1 MKQRALFMA
10 TKKLLQRT
18 PGALHDDGGGN
29 GNAYGDGDTDVS
41 DSDRRHLHSIH
52 ALAEEIDMPV
62 DEVAAAYEDILDEL
76 EDDAQVKDY
85 LPILVSKR
93 VKRLYRSHH

>member
-1 MKQRALFMA
+1 MA
-10 TKKLLQRT
+10 TSKLLERT
-18 PGALHDDGGGN
+18 LVNSTEGIEIE
-29 GNAYGDGDTDVS
+29 VS

-62 DEVAAAYEDILDEL
+62 DEVAAAYEDVLDEL
-76 EDDAQVKDY
+76 EDGAQVKDY

>member
-1 MKQRALFMA
+1 MAMKR
-10 TKKLLQRT
+10 LLQRT
-18 PGALHDDGGGN
+18 PGSFNSN
-29 GNAYGDGDTDVS
+29 GETEVS
-41 DSDRRHLHSIH
+41 ESDRRHLHSIH

-93 VKRLYRSHH
+93 VKRLYRNHF